1 VDVEER
7 NMAERYRIA
16 PPPGAATAFF
26 SWSSVGE
33 LVLVLFVVLM
43 DSLPS
48 VVVLMDSLPSVLVVP
63 VVSQLLDSELLRIW
77 TCFALKLANF
87 DFTIAIL
94 LCVGLGVV

>member
-33 LVLVLFVVLM
+33 LVLFVVLVG
-43 DSLPS
+43 SLPS

-63 VVSQLLDSELLRIW
+63 VVSLLLDSELLRIW

>member
-33 LVLVLFVVLM
+33 LVLFVVLVG
-43 DSLPS
+43 SLPS

-63 VVSQLLDSELLRIW
+63 VVSLLLDSELLRIW

-87 DFTIAIL
+87 DFTIAML

>member
-48 VVVLMDSLPSVLVVP
+48 VLVVP
-63 VVSQLLDSELLRIW
+63 VVSLLLDSELLRIW

>member
-1 VDVEER
+1 MDVEER

-33 LVLVLFVVLM
+33 LVLFVVLVG
-43 DSLPS
+43 SLPS

-63 VVSQLLDSELLRIW
+63 VVSLLLDSELLRIW

>member
-1 VDVEER
+1 MDVEER

-33 LVLVLFVVLM
+33 LVLFVVLVG
-43 DSLPS
+43 SLPS

-63 VVSQLLDSELLRIW
+63 VVSLLLDSELLRIW

-87 DFTIAIL
+87 DFTIAML